1 MPEPVAP
8 TTAHVSIRIGS
19 ATAAQVA
26 GMQTLADAS
35 FTAAAVERHEPPEP
49 TGPRAVRFFGAVHRH
64 LHRTDPERCLA
75 AADESGRLRGVA
87 VSSLRGSGERAV
99 WGLALLAVD
108 PTAWGSRLGTRLLQ
122 AALATAPPG
131 TPRVFFA
138 SSDPRAL
145 RAYARSGHQLLPCL
159 QGSGIPDRAAV
170 VAAIGDLHT
179 VREAEID
186 TDAERVGL
194 ADQAV
199 DLRALVE
206 AGGRLLVTTDGAP
219 AAAMV
224 TGEDRPHVRL
234 LAADDQASARR
245 VLAAA
250 VAGCGTGL
258 TLTAITA
265 AAGAALDV
273 AVAARLDLGLT
284 GPAAVA
290 NAPDPLTG
298 LCLPPAV
305 FV

>member
-1 MPEPVAP
+1 M
-8 TTAHVSIRIGS
+8 
-19 ATAAQVA
+19 
-26 GMQTLADAS
+26 
-35 FTAAAVERHEPPEP
+35 
-49 TGPRAVRFFGAVHRH
+49 HRH
-64 LHRTDPERCLA
+64 LHGTDPARCLA
-75 AADESGRLRGVA
+75 AVDESGRLRGVA
-87 VSSLRGSGERAV
+87 VSCLRGRGEQAV

-108 PTAWGSRLGTRLLQ
+108 PTAWGSRLGTRLLE

-131 TPRVFFA
+131 ATRVFFA

-159 QGSGIPDRAAV
+159 QGNGVPDRDAMSAAV
-170 VAAIGDLHT
+170 GDLRT
-179 VREAEID
+179 VRDADID
-186 TDAERVGL
+186 ADTERVGL

-206 AGGRLLVTTDGAP
+206 NGGRLLVSTVGAP

-234 LAADDQASARR
+234 LAAGDQASARR
-245 VLAAA
+245 VLASA
-250 VAGCGTGL
+250 VTGCETGV

-265 AAGAALDV
+265 AAGAALEV

-284 GPAAVA
+284 GPAVVA
-290 NAPDPLTG
+290 HVPDPLTR